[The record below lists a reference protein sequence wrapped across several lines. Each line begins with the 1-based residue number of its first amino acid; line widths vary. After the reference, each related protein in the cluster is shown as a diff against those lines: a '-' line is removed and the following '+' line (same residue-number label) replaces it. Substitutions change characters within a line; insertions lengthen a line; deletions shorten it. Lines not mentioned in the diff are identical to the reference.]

1 MLVTLG
7 FDWSYYLVF
16 QDEKYQIFLFPA
28 VVIGG
33 FFPILLPII
42 LYLLG
47 KIKKSLILKNSA
59 YAVTQ
64 AAFLG
69 WLISSIY
76 KTFTGRI
83 QPPFNSQAIIDIS
96 HEFKFGFLRHGI
108 FWGWPSS
115 HATVAFAVSV
125 AIFVLYPKK
134 WLVRIFAMTIATYIG
149 IGISV
154 NIHWFS
160 DFAAGAILGSL
171 IGYIVGKTFF
181 IRLKEIINK

>member
-64 AAFLG
+64 AAFWDG
-69 WLISSIY
+69 
-76 KTFTGRI
+76 
-83 QPPFNSQAIIDIS
+83 
-96 HEFKFGFLRHGI
+96 
-108 FWGWPSS
+108 
-115 HATVAFAVSV
+115 
-125 AIFVLYPKK
+125 
-134 WLVRIFAMTIATYIG
+134 
-149 IGISV
+149 
-154 NIHWFS
+154 
-160 DFAAGAILGSL
+160 
-171 IGYIVGKTFF
+171 
-181 IRLKEIINK
+181 